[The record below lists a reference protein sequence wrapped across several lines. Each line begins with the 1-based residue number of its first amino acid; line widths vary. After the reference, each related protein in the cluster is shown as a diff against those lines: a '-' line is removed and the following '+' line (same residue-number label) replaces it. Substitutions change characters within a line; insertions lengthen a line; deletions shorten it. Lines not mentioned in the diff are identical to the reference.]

1 MITIVNMFG
10 FFGNTTV
17 PAPAPPPPKAENNIL
32 IYLFLFWIIVKMIE
46 KHSNKSFGKITRH
59 VKKWRESAKN
69 KAGSTPLDE
78 VVGLEGVKEEIK
90 YYMDF
95 INNKKKYSDWEVKLP
110 KGILLAGPP
119 GTGKT

>member
-1 MITIVNMFG
+1 MIILLNMFG

-17 PAPAPPPPKAENNIL
+17 PAPAPAPPPPTPPKAENNIL
-32 IYLFLFWIIVKMIE
+32 FYIILFWIIVKMIE
-46 KHSNKSFGKITRH
+46 KHSNNSFGKITRH
-59 VKKWRESAKN
+59 VKKWRERNKN

-95 INNKKKYSDWEVKLP
+95 INNKRNILIGKLNYP
-110 KGILLAGPP
+110 KEFY
-119 GTGKT
+119 